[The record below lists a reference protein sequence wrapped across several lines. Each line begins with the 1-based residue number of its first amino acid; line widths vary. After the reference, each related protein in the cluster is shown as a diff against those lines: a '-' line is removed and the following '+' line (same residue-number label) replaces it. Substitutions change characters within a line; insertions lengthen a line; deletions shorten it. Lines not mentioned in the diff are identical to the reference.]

1 MASGDRFDDGE
12 SVKVKIHGEAER
24 AAVVSD
30 KTRGDATEV
39 KYPDG
44 TTELIANKAIER
56 RS

>member
-1 MASGDRFDDGE
+1 MASGDHFDDGE
-12 SVKVKIHGEAER
+12 AVKVKIYGEGAKD
-24 AAVVSD
+24 AVVSD
-30 KTRGDATEV
+30 KTRGDSTEV